1 MDADHWVS
9 GKRTSLD
16 RLRDALLDSREVIL
30 RHRTAYNL
38 LIEDVRRVQVAG
50 GTELHLDMSVLAMAA
65 GLLLVLVLHVGV
77 LADRLAEGNLGLLDL
92 DLDVVLAGQFILD
105 DLQVQIAHAVN
116 QGLAVCGVVDRLEG
130 RILGRNLC
138 HRLGDLVDVGLVYR
152 PVAQVG
158 VGLRDVHLGIG
169 DRRRL
174 CGEGISGL
182 YDGELCESPQISCVE
197 LGDLCGPVALH
208 DVELADLEL
217 VVGAG
222 IVHEV
227 IGLEDTGADFN
238 QAVAADEGVD
248 NGLEHKGGLGL

>member
-138 HRLGDLVDVGLVYR
+138 HRLRDLVDIRLVHGAVAKIRVGL
-152 PVAQVG
+152 G
-158 VGLRDVHLGIG
+158 NLTLCIG
-169 DRRRL
+169 HRAGFR
-174 CGEGISGL
+174 GERIPGL
-182 YDGELCESPQISCVE
+182 YIRQFRQRTEIACMQLS
-197 LGDLCGPVALH
+197 DLTCLVALH
-208 DVELADLEL
+208 DVELADAEL
-217 VVGAG
+217 RIACR
-222 IVHEV
+222 IVDRV
-227 IGLEDTGADFN
+227 IGLEDTGTDLD
-238 QAVAADEGVD
+238 QAVAADEGID
-248 NGLEHKGGLGL
+248 DGLEDIGGLGL